1 MSFQAPFKKQI
12 CKAVSWSF
20 TILYRI
26 TRTESRLTVLS
37 LSEGL
42 DNRRTS
48 IGREKLRAYSWN
60 LGARCYYFM
69 FPTNKIDCS
78 SDIKIFRNAGK
89 RLSGKRKW
97 QWICVGPVFN
107 NYVFWSVNWYLRT
120 ATACTDPL
128 WPLFLG
134 FEPKFVLSSAPP
146 AFAR

>member
-12 CKAVSWSF
+12 CKAVCWPF

-37 LSEGL
+37 FSEGL

-78 SDIKIFRNAGK
+78 SVMKFLEMQGK
-89 RLSGKRKW
+89 DYLGSASG
-97 QWICVGPVFN
+97 
-107 NYVFWSVNWYLRT
+107 S
-120 ATACTDPL
+120 
-128 WPLFLG
+128 
-134 FEPKFVLSSAPP
+134 EFV
-146 AFAR
+146 